1 MLILCFDLRVPAEV
15 AELADQL
22 GEGGKSFVETEK
34 AKKRLEM
41 EKDELQSA
49 LEVQSYIILVPFHY
63 LIGSPPPYLIG
74 ALPSVPPCTMGRNV
88 KDTLFYRK

>member
-1 MLILCFDLRVPAEV
+1 M
-15 AELADQL
+15 ADQL

-49 LEVQSYIILVPFHY
+49 LEVKSCVIHVTF
-63 LIGSPPPYLIG
+63 
-74 ALPSVPPCTMGRNV
+74 
-88 KDTLFYRK
+88 

>member
-49 LEVQSYIILVPFHY
+49 LEVQSYITLVTFH
-63 LIGSPPPYLIG
+63 LYLIG
-74 ALPSVPPCTMGRNV
+74 APPPCTMERSA
-88 KDTLFYRK
+88 KDTLFCFTGSRSCS

>member
-49 LEVQSYIILVPFHY
+49 LEVKSCIILVTFYY
-63 LIGSPPPYLIG
+63 LIEAP
-74 ALPSVPPCTMGRNV
+74 PPCTMGRSV
-88 KDTLFYRK
+88 KDTSFCFAGSRSCS

>member
-1 MLILCFDLRVPAEV
+1 M
-15 AELADQL
+15 ADQL

-49 LEVQSYIILVPFHY
+49 LEVQSYIILVTFHY
-63 LIGSPPPYLIG
+63 LIGAPPPVY
-74 ALPSVPPCTMGRNV
+74 N
-88 KDTLFYRK
+88 

>member
-49 LEVQSYIILVPFHY
+49 LEVKSCVIHVTFY
-63 LIGSPPPYLIG
+63 YLIG
-74 ALPSVPPCTMGRNV
+74 ATARCTMERSV
-88 KDTLFYRK
+88 KDTLFCFTGSRSCS